1 MTVNQADMNELR
13 RIYTNTYNADKA
25 CFNRII
31 QGIVS
36 LNNEVRLLKLENMK
50 LREEL
55 NEQKK

>member
-1 MTVNQADMNELR
+1 MTINQSDMNELR

-36 LNNEVRLLKLENMK
+36 LNNEVRLLKLENLK

-55 NEQKK
+55 KNE